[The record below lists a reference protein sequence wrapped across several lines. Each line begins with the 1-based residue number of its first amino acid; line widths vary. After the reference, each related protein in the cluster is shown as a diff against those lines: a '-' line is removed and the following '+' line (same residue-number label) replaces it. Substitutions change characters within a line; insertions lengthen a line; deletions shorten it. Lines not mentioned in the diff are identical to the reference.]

1 MGGITGYLVGLRL
14 LLFGIRTLGSGT
26 ASMLNTFEPVMA
38 SVCGIVVLGETFSLQ
53 KGIGYALVLGAALLV
68 VSSTVSEGK
77 KLRSIDSN

>member
-1 MGGITGYLVGLRL
+1 
-14 LLFGIRTLGSGT
+14 
-26 ASMLNTFEPVMA
+26 MLNTFEPVMA